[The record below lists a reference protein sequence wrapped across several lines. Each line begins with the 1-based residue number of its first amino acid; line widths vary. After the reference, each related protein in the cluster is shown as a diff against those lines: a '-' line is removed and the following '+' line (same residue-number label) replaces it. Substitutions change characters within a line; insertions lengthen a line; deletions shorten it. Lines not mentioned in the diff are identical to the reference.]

1 MSKYLISY
9 VLVLVIF
16 TVIDMVWLMGVARS
30 TYVAEMGA
38 LMKKSPNLV
47 AAVIFYLLYAAGLV
61 VFAIKPGLANES
73 WLWAAV
79 LGACLGLI
87 AYGTYDFTNL
97 AVIEGYGWRI
107 ALIDL
112 AWGTTVSAVTAA
124 LATRVAIAFSLNS

>member
-1 MSKYLISY
+1 MTKYLTSY
-9 VLVLVIF
+9 LLVLVIF

-30 TYVAEMGA
+30 TYVAEMGG

-47 AAVIFYLLYAAGLV
+47 AAVIFYLLYAGGLAF
-61 VFAIKPGLANES
+61 FAVKPGFENGS
-73 WLWAAV
+73 WLLAAGM
-79 LGACLGLI
+79 GAGLGLI

-112 AWGTTVSAVTAA
+112 VWGTTVSAVTAA
-124 LATRVAIAFSLNS
+124 IATKLVSAFA

>member
-1 MSKYLISY
+1 MTKYLTSY
-9 VLVLVIF
+9 LLVLVIF

-38 LMKKSPNLV
+38 LMKKSPNLA

-61 VFAIKPGLANES
+61 VFAVKPGLQNES
-73 WLWAAV
+73 WLWASL
-79 LGACLGLI
+79 LGAGLGLI

-107 ALIDL
+107 AIIDL
-112 AWGTTVSAVTAA
+112 VWGTTVSAVTAA
-124 LATRVAIAFSLNS
+124 LATRLAIAFSLNG